1 MKTVWF
7 ILLAILFAVVGIMT
21 VIGFITIEWLDSHKD
36 WMP

>member
-7 ILLAILFAVVGIMT
+7 ILLAILFAVAGIMA
-21 VIGFITIEWLDSHKD
+21 VIGFFAIEWLDSHKD